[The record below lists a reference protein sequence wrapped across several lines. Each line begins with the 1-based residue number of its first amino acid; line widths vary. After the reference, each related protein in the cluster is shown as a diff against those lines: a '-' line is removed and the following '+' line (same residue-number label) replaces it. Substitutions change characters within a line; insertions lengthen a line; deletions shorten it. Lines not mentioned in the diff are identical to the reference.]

1 MKIFISVLVLTIAMN
16 IFAQD
21 SYEGTPNEDD
31 TEYDLY
37 SQNHEDVSYVETS
50 ENPEDYV
57 PQDTNENNDYQYDDS
72 I

>member
-1 MKIFISVLVLTIAMN
+1 MKILISVLVLTITMN
-16 IFAQD
+16 ILAQD
-21 SYEGTPNEDD
+21 SYEETPNEDD

-37 SQNHEDVSYVETS
+37 SQNHEDISYVEPS

-57 PQDTNENNDYQYDDS
+57 PQNTNENNDYQYDDS

>member
-1 MKIFISVLVLTIAMN
+1 MKFFISLLVLTAAMN

-21 SYEGTPNEDD
+21 LYEGMPTEDD
-31 TEYDLY
+31 AEYDLY
-37 SQNHEDVSYVETS
+37 SQNHEDVSYVEPS

-57 PQDTNENNDYQYDDS
+57 PQDTNENTDYQYDDS

>member
-21 SYEGTPNEDD
+21 SYEGIPNEENA
-31 TEYDLY
+31 EYDLY
-37 SQNHEDVSYVETS
+37 YQNHEDVSYVEPS
-50 ENPEDYV
+50 ANPEDYI
-57 PQDTNENNDYQYDDS
+57 PQETTETNDYQYDDS

>member
-21 SYEGTPNEDD
+21 SYEGPPNEDD

-37 SQNHEDVSYVETS
+37 SQNHEDVSYVEPS